1 MAELVRAGL
10 FVRGFPP
17 ENGDHIGLEIDG
29 ELAEF
34 GVYRVRGEFHC
45 EEVREANPRRLR
57 HSENEL
63 TMHTLVRTRFYECVA
78 KDLGITG
85 QVIELGQGIWK
96 LGRKRLPGR
105 DSSKVIFVEAGV
117 PAAALELTLMRDPF
131 MALCL
136 LHHGKS
142 PMHDWHSDKTL
153 VRGVIEVRDG
163 RYASDVFE
171 DLSASLKSNLEFAS
185 HSPNEIPKPN
195 QSHPVLRSEAY
206 TKIFHKKMND
216 NFLTLAVPDYIEWK
230 SIVIRGLITRR
241 NHFQAFLLGAINMAK
256 LVDARIFDSADPLD
270 DLPDLIWLDIDGG
283 EESYE
288 IIQAGDKIHCYKI
301 SIPSRCETFQSEETG
316 YEFTVKDFSPH
327 KLVREN
333 FYAEMAGDL
342 GITPQVCRLGDGL
355 WELGRKNIAG
365 QGRARVIF
373 VEQGVEQNDIV
384 ACLALHGFKTNCL
397 LFHGKP
403 PAQVSMPEKNVVSS
417 PVLVEDGRFFTEV
430 FEDLVAS
437 RHDSIPGTGVDLDS
451 TPQRLVIL
459 GEEFEMPLHR
469 GKPLIGLRY
478 LATCFDLA
486 RQCIPVWDLFVA
498 VKPGL
503 SDLDRGLDVD
513 ESENEEDTVDTELVS
528 TGMKRSVERPSIQ
541 PVWED
546 AKMDAAARKIVGQ
559 DLAKKRKRLESLAEQ
574 GVTTGAEVRDLN
586 KKVAELKKYLD
597 EGQGINGRKR
607 ALKHGDKE
615 KARDSVRGGIKK
627 VIEIVENQNPARAE
641 ELRSSLDLGYDVMFK
656 PPPDWGI

>member
-1 MAELVRAGL
+1 MAELVRSGL
-10 FVRGFPP
+10 YQPGFPP
-17 ENGDHIGLEIDG
+17 EIGDCIVLDTDSGPADFFVYHIGKRIL
-29 ELAEF
+29 
-34 GVYRVRGEFHC
+34 C
-45 EEVREANPRRLR
+45 EENREANRRELWFDD
-57 HSENEL
+57 ENEL
-63 TMHTLVRTRFYECVA
+63 RWHAL
-78 KDLGITG
+78 
-85 QVIELGQGIWK
+85 
-96 LGRKRLPGR
+96 KR
-105 DSSKVIFVEAGV
+105 EA
-117 PAAALELTLMRDPF
+117 
-131 MALCL
+131 
-136 LHHGKS
+136 
-142 PMHDWHSDKTL
+142 
-153 VRGVIEVRDG
+153 
-163 RYASDVFE
+163 
-171 DLSASLKSNLEFAS
+171 
-185 HSPNEIPKPN
+185 
-195 QSHPVLRSEAY
+195 
-206 TKIFHKKMND
+206 
-216 NFLTLAVPDYIEWK
+216 
-230 SIVIRGLITRR
+230 
-241 NHFQAFLLGAINMAK
+241 
-256 LVDARIFDSADPLD
+256 
-270 DLPDLIWLDIDGG
+270 
-283 EESYE
+283 
-288 IIQAGDKIHCYKI
+288 
-301 SIPSRCETFQSEETG
+301 
-316 YEFTVKDFSPH
+316 
-327 KLVREN
+327 
-333 FYAEMAGDL
+333 FYALMAGDFGIASPVVCL
-342 GITPQVCRLGDGL
+342 GRGI

-365 QGRARVIF
+365 QGRAKVIF

-397 LFHGKP
+397 LFHGKQ
-403 PAQVSMPEKNVVSS
+403 PAQVSVPDKNVVSS
-417 PVLVEDGRFFTEV
+417 PVLVKDGRFSSEFI
-430 FEDLVAS
+430 EDLVAS
-437 RHDSIPGTGVDLDS
+437 RHDSIPETGIDLDS

-513 ESENEEDTVDTELVS
+513 EYENEEDTVDTELVS

-546 AKMDAAARKIVGQ
+546 AKMDAATRKIVGQ
-559 DLAKKRKRLESLAEQ
+559 DLAKKRKRLESLTER
-574 GVTTGAEVRDLN
+574 GVKTGAEVRDLN